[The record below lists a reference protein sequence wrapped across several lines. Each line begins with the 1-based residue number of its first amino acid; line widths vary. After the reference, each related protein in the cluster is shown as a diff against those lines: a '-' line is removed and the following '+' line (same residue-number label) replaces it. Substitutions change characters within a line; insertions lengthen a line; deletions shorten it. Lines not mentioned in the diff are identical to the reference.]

1 MVPAERGR
9 GNTKKQKFGKQ
20 KAEIEKRAC
29 APADCPNFYF
39 LLSQFLL

>member
-20 KAEIEKRAC
+20 KAEIGGGAITKR
-29 APADCPNFYF
+29 
-39 LLSQFLL
+39 